1 MNYLRFKLSI
11 VVLTLLFF
19 VNGLAAQVTQAES
32 GAVFAL
38 PDMDAVKYLG
48 DGFNTV
54 QKDYAYGN
62 LALEFPNGAL
72 VYDDGVSS
80 VSDYCFISSKKE
92 LEEKFASSF
101 SGNIGVS
108 FPSVTAK
115 TDVTKLIENSTS
127 FSAEKITIVAYWKQ
141 IDKKVYANGL
151 PKLND
156 TALSVLQS
164 DSKRFMQLYGDRY
177 VSGVTLGKMFYIIYQ
192 ADTSNV
198 AETNKSSVRTAL
210 ELSFKKIFGGSL
222 TETQEKFMSE
232 KLSNVSISSKTVAY
246 GISGFTGPY
255 SADDFKNIQY
265 QISQAQS
272 SVIEKTL
279 KDYSYTSNY
288 GGHSFFNSADYYKMA
303 NEWEQHLSL
312 LKYITSGSRI
322 SSTLKRDCTTAY
334 NNAATQ
340 LELVYALDS
349 SARYPNLE
357 KGSFTSLYNRYI
369 AEMQI
374 KPRWL
379 STPISGT
386 YTIGESVDIDLC
398 TIGDVES
405 IKITVD
411 CYNFTGETKTTHPGT
426 ATIIM
431 YINQDGNLFEDRR
444 LTFTEVATLYE
455 GIKSDDKYRI
465 YVSSVSNTNP
475 HFKDRVT
482 VYCQYMERM
491 TDVVWLYLND
501 NGLITA
507 G

>member
-1 MNYLRFKLSI
+1 MNHLRFKLAV
-11 VVLTLLFF
+11 VVLTLLFL
-19 VNGLAAQVTQAES
+19 VNGLAPKVTQAEPR
-32 GAVFAL
+32 AIFAL

-54 QKDYAYGN
+54 QKDYVYGN

-108 FPSVTAK
+108 FPSITAK

-141 IDKKVYANGL
+141 IDKKVYAYGL

-312 LKYITSGSRI
+312 LKYITSSSRI

-334 NNAATQ
+334 NNAAAQ
-340 LELVYALDS
+340 LELVYTLDS
-349 SARYPNLE
+349 GARYP
-357 KGSFTSLYNRYI
+357 GSDMSTFQALYNRYI
-369 AEMQI
+369 TEMGIAQRWHTVSQISIHPLLI
-374 KPRWL
+374 KP
-379 STPISGT
+379 
-386 YTIGESVDIDLC
+386 IDWNFSDLVN
-398 TIGDVES
+398 VEI
-405 IKITVD
+405 IKIEVSTGDYFADVNMYYVDGQNTYLYKTVR
-411 CYNFTGETKTTHPGT
+411 CEPNSNTT
-426 ATIIM
+426 I
-431 YINQDGNLFEDRR
+431 
-444 LTFTEVATLYE
+444 YE
-455 GIKSDDKYRI
+455 GIKSHDIIKLTVDDTNAHRFSPDINIK
-465 YVSSVSNTNP
+465 SSYLE
-475 HFKDRVT
+475 KI
-482 VYCQYMERM
+482 